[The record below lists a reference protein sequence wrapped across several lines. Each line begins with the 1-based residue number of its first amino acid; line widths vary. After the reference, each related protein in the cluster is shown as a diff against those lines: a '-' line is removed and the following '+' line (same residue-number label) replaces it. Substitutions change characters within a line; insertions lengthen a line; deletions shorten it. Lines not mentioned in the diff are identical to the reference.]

1 MSSDNDSKRCRK
13 SRRCENCYFY
23 HNHKENK
30 EYVKI
35 VVGFISNGE

>member
-23 HNHKENK
+23 HKEND
-30 EYVKI
+30 EEGI
-35 VVGFISNGE
+35 CEDCGGFYF